1 MCAFISDASRLIEQA
16 GAALRNMSPDD
27 PARAALGGL
36 AEAAAHMHSMFENAV
51 QGMYEG
57 TLDGRIVAAN
67 PAFAAMLGYASVEEM
82 LPIDNFARQ
91 HYMEPGLR
99 DAMVAELLEKGSVTN
114 REVHLKRADG
124 VPVWGLA
131 NIRLYRD
138 SGGRQLIDGVT
149 VDITARKLAEE
160 ALAASETRHRR
171 ILETAGEGFVYM
183 DKNLVILEVNEASCR
198 MVGRS
203 REEIL
208 GRTPA
213 DLGTPDFREYMERN
227 LTRLLSRDYRTFE
240 GTLLHA
246 DGHAVPVL
254 IHGNVLRCQ
263 DGTAVGNVAFISDM
277 TESKKALA
285 LASEVQRSLM
295 PSGPPRV
302 QALDVAG
309 SSEPSQYAGGDYFD
323 YLEDDLA
330 RAGCFRAAVGDVTGH
345 GLDAAL
351 LMTTARGFL
360 RMRAAQ
366 PGSLLDV
373 VRDLNAHL
381 CRDTGQTGRFMTLLL
396 MEICPDGGLG
406 WVRAGHDP
414 ALLYDPETDA
424 FQELGGRG
432 MALGIIQDAPF
443 EEVRAGALRPGQVL
457 VIGTDGIWEARNAA
471 GEMFGKAR
479 LMDAVR
485 AAASQGAGSVLEEV
499 FSRLHEFAGISLE
512 DDATLVVVRA
522 TG

>member
-1 MCAFISDASRLIEQA
+1 MCAFISDASRMIEQA
-16 GAALRNMSPDD
+16 GRLLRDMSPDD
-27 PARAALGGL
+27 PARAAFGGL
-36 AEAAAHMHSMFENAV
+36 AEAARHLHSMFENAV

-67 PAFAAMLGYASVEEM
+67 PAFAAMLGYASVEDM
-82 LPIDNFARQ
+82 LPIDDFARR
-91 HYMEPGLR
+91 HYMEPERRASL
-99 DAMVAELLEKGSVTN
+99 VAELLEKGSVTN

-124 VPVWGLA
+124 TPVWGLA

-138 SGGRQLIDGVT
+138 SSGQERIDGVT
-149 VDITARKLAEE
+149 VDITARKLAEQ
-160 ALAASETRHRR
+160 ALESSEIRHRR

-183 DKNLVILEVNEASCR
+183 DKDLVILEVNEASCR
-198 MVGRS
+198 MVGRP

-213 DLGTPDFREYMERN
+213 DLGTPDFREYLERN
-227 LTRLLSRDYRTFE
+227 LERLLSSDYRTFE

-254 IHGNVLRCQ
+254 IHGNTLRCE

-295 PSGPPRV
+295 PSGPPRAP
-302 QALDVAG
+302 ALEVAG
-309 SSEPSQYAGGDYFD
+309 SSVPSQYAGGDYFD
-323 YLEDDLA
+323 YLEDELA
-330 RAGCFRAAVGDVTGH
+330 TAGCFRAAVGDVTGH
-345 GLDAAL
+345 GLEAAL

-381 CRDTGQTGRFMTLLL
+381 CRDTGQTGRFMTLML

-424 FQELGGRG
+424 FRELGGRG
-432 MALGIIQDAPF
+432 MALGIILDAPF
-443 EEVRAGALRPGQVL
+443 EEVRARALRPGQVL
-457 VIGTDGIWEARNAA
+457 VIGTDGIWEARNAL

-479 LMDAVR
+479 LREAVR
-485 AAASQGAGSVLEEV
+485 AKASRGAGAVLDEV
-499 FSRLHEFAGISLE
+499 FARLHEFAGISLE